1 MQKLTYSLLASA
13 VLFTG
18 CLSTK
23 VSPAEPDSA
32 LLLLLNNR
40 QLTVTSLSSAIQ
52 TNITRQ
58 EQKGDTLV
66 LTYTK
71 GAFLRHHSSTVELP
85 ETTRYIRCAKQVYR
99 VIADDTGRR
108 LEKL

>member
-1 MQKLTYSLLASA
+1 MKTRAYSLLASA
-13 VLFTG
+13 ALFTG

-23 VSPAEPDSA
+23 VPPTESDSA
-32 LLLLLNNR
+32 LLMLLNNR

-66 LTYTK
+66 LTYTI
-71 GAFLRHHSSTVELP
+71 GAFLRNPSNTVAVAENI
-85 ETTRYIRCAKQVYR
+85 RYVRCANQVYR
-99 VIADDTGRR
+99 VAAAADGLR
-108 LEKL
+108 LEPL

>member
-1 MQKLTYSLLASA
+1 MKKRAYSLLASA

-23 VSPAEPDSA
+23 VPHTEPDSA

-40 QLTVTSLSSAIQ
+40 QLIVTSLNSAVQ
-52 TNITRQ
+52 TSITSQ
-58 EQKGDTLV
+58 EQRGDTLV
-66 LTYTK
+66 LTYRK
-71 GAFLRHHSSTVELP
+71 GAFLRQHANTMELP
-85 ETTRYIRCAKQVYR
+85 ETTRYIRCAKQLYR
-99 VIADDTGRR
+99 VVMADTGRR